1 MDIAR
6 LLTIS
11 LLHFGFVKA
20 NDHCRKGKCQT
31 YSLDIYGDAM
41 ENSELV
47 SHVFHKSA
55 IINLIQCFTWCV
67 DDCRCLSF
75 NYKENKEGKV
85 YELNEGSHFTNQS
98 SLIHSLGS
106 RYYIL
111 NRKFSQQVLLD
122 YSYWNKLLIACAFL
136 TQINHVTNTV
146 MWAKAWN
153 AGKMYF
159 VGVIK
164 FSCKKP
170 THFPGIVDLILRK
183 VLSTNIEILS
193 LNKVVLLYEPKSC
206 LVCFVFV
213 LCTLDVSFWGSNVY

>member
-6 LLTIS
+6 LVIIS
-11 LLHFGFVKA
+11 LLHFVSVKA

-75 NYKENKEGKV
+75 NCKENKEGKV
-85 YELNEGSHFTNQS
+85 CELNEGSHLTNQS

-111 NRKFSQQVLLD
+111 TRTSSQKVLLD
-122 YSYWNKLLIACAFL
+122 YSYWNKLLIVCAFL
-136 TQINHVTNTV
+136 TQINQVTNTV
-146 MWAKAWN
+146 MWAEHEML
-153 AGKMYF
+153 GKC
-159 VGVIK
+159 I
-164 FSCKKP
+164 S
-170 THFPGIVDLILRK
+170 L
-183 VLSTNIEILS
+183 VL
-193 LNKVVLLYEPKSC
+193 
-206 LVCFVFV
+206 
-213 LCTLDVSFWGSNVY
+213 

>member
-55 IINLIQCFTWCV
+55 MINLIQCFTWCV

-85 YELNEGSHFTNQS
+85 CELNEGSHFTNQS
-98 SLIHSLGS
+98 SLIHCQGS
-106 RYYIL
+106 RYYNL
-111 NRKFSQQVLLD
+111 NRKFSQKVLLG
-122 YSYWNKLLIACAFL
+122 YSY
-136 TQINHVTNTV
+136 
-146 MWAKAWN
+146 
-153 AGKMYF
+153 
-159 VGVIK
+159 
-164 FSCKKP
+164 
-170 THFPGIVDLILRK
+170 
-183 VLSTNIEILS
+183 
-193 LNKVVLLYEPKSC
+193 
-206 LVCFVFV
+206 
-213 LCTLDVSFWGSNVY
+213 

>member
-1 MDIAR
+1 
-6 LLTIS
+6 
-11 LLHFGFVKA
+11 
-20 NDHCRKGKCQT
+20 
-31 YSLDIYGDAM
+31 M

-55 IINLIQCFTWCV
+55 MINLIQCFTWCV

-85 YELNEGSHFTNQS
+85 CELNEGSHFTNQS

-111 NRKFSQQVLLD
+111 NRTSSQKALLD

-136 TQINHVTNTV
+136 IQINHVTNTV

-159 VGVIK
+159 VSVIK
-164 FSCKKP
+164 FWCKKP

-213 LCTLDVSFWGSNVY
+213 LCTLDVSFWGSSVY